1 MQIGVDVKAS
11 AYGGAGEQRYQR
23 QVNTY
28 WRKCRYKHCCILKR
42 QIYSAARSTVCTG
55 VLLSVLLENKV
66 TALADTAHGR
76 LFRGNKTAA
85 AIVIVTALTA
95 AAAIVIG
102 SLGYFAISEIRGLIS
117 NYDYYCRMCDAHVL
131 QACERMDG
139 WLGLEIGRM
148 YGMVCNGVDSLKESF
163 DGGRM
168 ASAMGTS
175 FAYASAAMKK
185 MLLLAGAFSC
195 L

>member
-1 MQIGVDVKAS
+1 M
-11 AYGGAGEQRYQR
+11 
-23 QVNTY
+23 
-28 WRKCRYKHCCILKR
+28 LKR
-42 QIYSAARSTVCTG
+42 LHMVEPVNKDIRDKLILIGGSAGISIAVFLSVRYILPLAAPF
-55 VLLSVLLENKV
+55 VLAFFLSVLLENKV
-66 TALADTAHGR
+66 AALADTAHGR

-102 SLGYFAISEIRGLIS
+102 ALGYFAISEIRGLII

-148 YGMVCNGVDSLKESF
+148 YGMVCN
-163 DGGRM
+163 
-168 ASAMGTS
+168 
-175 FAYASAAMKK
+175 
-185 MLLLAGAFSC
+185 
-195 L
+195 